1 MREQGVA
8 LEHGI
13 DRPAEGRQ
21 ALHGLAVEADGA
33 GAGLL
38 EAGDEPQ
45 QGGLAAAGRAE
56 KGEELVGA
64 DFQGNIVEGLHALPR
79 ITELHAHT
87 VDADRAGHADHKL

>member
-21 ALHGLAVEADGA
+21 PLHGLAIEADGA

-56 KGEELVGA
+56 EGEELVGA

-79 ITELHAHT
+79 ITELHANT
-87 VDADRAGHADHKL
+87 VDTDRAGHADHKL